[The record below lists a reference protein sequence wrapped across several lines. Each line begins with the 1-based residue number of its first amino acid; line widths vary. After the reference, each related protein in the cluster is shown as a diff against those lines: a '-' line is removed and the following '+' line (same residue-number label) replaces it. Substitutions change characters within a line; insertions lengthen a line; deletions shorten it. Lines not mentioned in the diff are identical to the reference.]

1 MPAQQGLHRVLSGLH
16 HTPAHQ
22 AGHAPQAEQS
32 ATSGAQ
38 LFGGCPSWPT
48 SSIKGLVGVSG
59 VYNCHGLADHFD
71 QRGLYRRL
79 FERIMAVDGQPQL
92 KLVSPTYCVKV
103 RAQGAGGQAL
113 VPHLACSI
121 LRTPAADHVV
131 L

>member
-1 MPAQQGLHRVLSGLH
+1 MPAVAQQGLHRSLLKLH
-16 HTPAHQ
+16 HAPAHQ
-22 AGHAPQAEQS
+22 AMLQAEQS
-32 ATSGAQ
+32 ASSGAQ

-92 KLVSPTYCVKV
+92 KLVSPTYCIKV
-103 RAQGAGGQAL
+103 RLQGAW
-113 VPHLACSI
+113 S
-121 LRTPAADHVV
+121 
-131 L
+131 